1 MKLARVAGTVV
12 STINTPVFEDR
23 RLLLC
28 DLLDLAGEPTDRYV
42 IAVDT
47 VDAGAGETVLI
58 LDEGNSARQVLRR
71 EPDGEVRAV
80 VVGVVDEITLGGH
93 ETPLSRA

>member
-28 DLLDLAGEPTDRYV
+28 DLLDLEGEPTGAYT

-58 LDEGNSARQVLRR
+58 LDEGNSARQVISA
-71 EPDGEVRAV
+71 PDGEIRAV
-80 VVGVVDEITLGGH
+80 VVGIVDALTLAGREG
-93 ETPLSRA
+93 SGARA

>member
-12 STINTPVFEDR
+12 STINAPIFESE

-28 DLLDLAGEPTDRYV
+28 DYVSPSGEATGDYV

-47 VDAGAGETVLI
+47 VDAGVGETVLI
-58 LDEGNSARQVLRR
+58 LDEGTGARQIMGVSTA
-71 EPDGEVRAV
+71 PIRAL
-80 VVGVVDEITLGGH
+80 VVGIIDET
-93 ETPLSRA
+93 TVAP